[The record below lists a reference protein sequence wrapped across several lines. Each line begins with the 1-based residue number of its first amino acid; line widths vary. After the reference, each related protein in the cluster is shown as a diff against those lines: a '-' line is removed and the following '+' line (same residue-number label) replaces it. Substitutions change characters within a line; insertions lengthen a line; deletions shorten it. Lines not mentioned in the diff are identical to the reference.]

1 MSRQST
7 LGLDFVSQERP
18 ISPFGWSLLIVG
30 VLLVLAAAVTWW
42 LASADTSHWREET
55 ARWQNMT
62 KRAGFGSD
70 VTDAQV
76 AAMRPEVD
84 AAAKAVERL
93 AIPWGDLYGNLES
106 TVDETISLLAVLPNA
121 EKGEVRLNG
130 EAKDFAALRAYLKR
144 LNDSGVLSDV
154 RLLRQEESQKDPQR
168 PIVFSISAAWRTA
181 T

>member
-1 MSRQST
+1 MSRQPP
-7 LGLDFVSQERP
+7 LGLDFVVRHRRN
-18 ISPFGWSLLIVG
+18 SPLGWSLLVAG
-30 VLLVLAAAVTWW
+30 TVLVAAAILAWW
-42 LASADTSHWREET
+42 LASAEVSHWREESLH
-55 ARWQNMT
+55 WQNMA
-62 KRAGFGSD
+62 KRAGFGSN
-70 VTDAQV
+70 VTDGQV
-76 AAMRPEVD
+76 AAMQPEID

-93 AIPWGDLYGNLES
+93 AIPWGELYGNLES

-144 LNDSGVLSDV
+144 LSETGAFSDV